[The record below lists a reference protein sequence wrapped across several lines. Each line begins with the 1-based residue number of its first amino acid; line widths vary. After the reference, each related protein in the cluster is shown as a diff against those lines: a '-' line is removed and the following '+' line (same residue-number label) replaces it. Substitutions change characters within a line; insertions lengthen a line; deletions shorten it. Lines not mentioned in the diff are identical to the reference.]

1 MPQDAQTPFTY
12 QARTPYYSPPKDDD
26 HDDSPMED
34 TSSKEAEVEARADPS
49 KEDAVA
55 KTLEFPNE
63 EPHEPVTQE
72 DAVAK
77 ALEVEGEKPH
87 EPVTQ
92 RADRLVAPYVIAK
105 PTKRP
110 GVELSQGAIYKRMN
124 RIFTPRSDGTYLVDE
139 EFVRKWKNLDTRDE
153 LNILFEKCDYQPD
166 TRLIFSPRFYSECWV
181 GERAFP

>member
-1 MPQDAQTPFTY
+1 MTMRNSLRCHRMPRLHLLLRHVP
-12 QARTPYYSPPKDDD
+12 RTIPRRR
-26 HDDSPMED
+26 M
-34 TSSKEAEVEARADPS
+34 VIS

-166 TRLIFSPRFYSECWV
+166 TRLCLVLGFTVNV
-181 GERAFP
+181 G